1 MNLNYVR
8 HTIFLSHVY
17 MKMHLD
23 AFLVGNQML
32 NLIVSLWKG
41 KTFKIQTSIFKP
53 HLLVDGLFKDF
64 LRALNNKTCHPKK
77 SLLSLWGF
85 KLFRVT

>member
-1 MNLNYVR
+1 
-8 HTIFLSHVY
+8 

-23 AFLVGNQML
+23 DFLVRKQMFNL
-32 NLIVSLWKG
+32 NSVSLWEG

-64 LRALNNKTCHPKK
+64 LRALNNK
-77 SLLSLWGF
+77 
-85 KLFRVT
+85 KLFE